1 MTVTDRRLYA
11 LAAVALI
18 LMALRACV
26 SSAQDIPQPDT
37 RLAACE
43 DQLSVAMGAWK
54 SLSATQVT
62 SCRQGFFYRMVLVD
76 DDLREVAISDPAECT
91 SDNTCSYRADGCPTV
106 EGVGGVYPLPEPSF
120 GVSLA
125 VGAIAIASIRSCR
138 PSRRVRRGLFLYTG
152 RSMQRI

>member
-62 SCRQGFFYRMVLVD
+62 SCRQGFFYRMVMVD
-76 DDLREVAISDPAECT
+76 DDLREMAISDPAECT

-106 EGVGGVYPLPEPSF
+106 EGVGGVYPLPEPGF
-120 GVSLA
+120 GISLA
-125 VGAIAIASIRSCR
+125 LGAAGLAHVARRRS
-138 PSRRVRRGLFLYTG
+138 SSL
-152 RSMQRI
+152 SA